1 MVQAIIDLEEH
12 KDRVLTIVKGKFG
25 FKNKSQAINFVIGKY
40 EEELLEPQLRPEYIK
55 KLHKI
60 KKQKGISFKSV
71 NDLRKKI
78 ENDKV

>member
-12 KDRVLTIVKGKFG
+12 KDRFLTIVKGKFG
-25 FKNKSQAINFVIGKY
+25 FKNKYQSINFFIVKY
-40 EEELLEPQLRPEYIK
+40 EEERLEPQLRPEYIK
-55 KLHKI
+55 KLPKI
-60 KKQKGISFKSV
+60 QKQKGISFKSV

>member
-12 KDRVLTIVKGKFG
+12 KDRVLSIVKGKFG
-25 FKNKSQAINFVIGKY
+25 FKNKSQAINFVIGQY

>member
-25 FKNKSQAINFVIGKY
+25 FKNKSQAINFVIGQY

>member
-1 MVQAIIDLEEH
+1 MVQAIINLEEH

-25 FKNKSQAINFVIGKY
+25 FKNKSQAINFVIGKF
-40 EEELLEPQLRPEYIK
+40 EEEFLEPELGPEYIK